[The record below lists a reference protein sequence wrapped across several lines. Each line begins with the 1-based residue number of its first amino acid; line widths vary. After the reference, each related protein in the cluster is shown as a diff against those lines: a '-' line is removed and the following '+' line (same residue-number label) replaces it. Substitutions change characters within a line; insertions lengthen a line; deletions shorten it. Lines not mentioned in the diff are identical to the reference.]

1 MGLWLAAEEK
11 PKQVLQAQDE
21 ASQTKAQGR
30 TRQRHL
36 AAQPVNPGRIF
47 LPWFQCVRISNPP
60 NIPHESTAE
69 PKRAELS
76 LPSTSSSRLVS
87 HREQLVEEIDLP
99 QQR

>member
-36 AAQPVNPGRIF
+36 AAQPVNP
-47 LPWFQCVRISNPP
+47 
-60 NIPHESTAE
+60 AE